1 MCNQDCPDWIF
12 IKKSGCPDWIVSN
25 KSGCPEVMMYIKDK
39 SEFNGTG
46 ILNSAHIC
54 SSSDKA
60 NSSGVSI
67 SISVVLCIFHLFCI
81 YFYYVRFK
89 AKSKKCNDCL
99 DFLFIIIG
107 CVSMSANYIWRT
119 IMSAPEPNVIFLHA
133 VADCAFI
140 LSNASASHRLMLV
153 SFNFA
158 AGYDKSVQEKFR
170 RVSFFVVCS
179 CGIMALCFMGGYAS
193 LSLSKSFVCPWDFV
207 SQDYRAWALLRM
219 SAFCFCICINLL
231 SFFVAL
237 RNFDMHTRA
246 TAGASLEA
254 SLVGIQG
261 SGDFVFGRHRR
272 LLVVSIALLTAI
284 FWLLLIFI
292 VLLPQHM
299 ASSQGDSGSFPKNC
313 FWIQIA
319 SYVTLSSWAP
329 SGWIRAV
336 AFPICSMLAT
346 RSFESGSKNRKLA
359 DSFLNLRS
367 KVEYKEDGTATYR
380 LNNFTSNGRCVGP
393 ASSSRFS
400 ADDW

>member
-1 MCNQDCPDWIF
+1 MKCNCSITTSDCTPSKLPD
-12 IKKSGCPDWIVSN
+12 
-25 KSGCPEVMMYIKDK
+25 KDIAI
-39 SEFNGTG
+39 G
-46 ILNSAHIC
+46 
-54 SSSDKA
+54 
-60 NSSGVSI
+60 
-67 SISVVLCIFHLFCI
+67 ISVSVILCLCYLYCI

-99 DFLFIIIG
+99 DFVYIIIG
-107 CVSMSANYIWRT
+107 CASMSVIHIWRNINMNPPT
-119 IMSAPEPNVIFLHA
+119 SSYFMFLYA

-158 AGYDKSVQEKFR
+158 AGFEKSVQEKFK
-170 RVSFFVVCS
+170 RVSFFVACS

-193 LSLSKSFVCPWDFV
+193 SVMGSPCACPWEDD
-207 SQDYRAWALLRM
+207 SAWAWLRM

-231 SFFVAL
+231 SFFLAL

-284 FWLLLIFI
+284 FWLLLVFI
-292 VLLPQHM
+292 VLMPQHL
-299 ASSQGDSGSFPKNC
+299 ASSRVDCGSFC
-313 FWIQIA
+313 VWIQIA

-329 SGWIRAV
+329 SGCIRAV

-346 RSFESGSKNRKLA
+346 RSFESGSKNRKLG